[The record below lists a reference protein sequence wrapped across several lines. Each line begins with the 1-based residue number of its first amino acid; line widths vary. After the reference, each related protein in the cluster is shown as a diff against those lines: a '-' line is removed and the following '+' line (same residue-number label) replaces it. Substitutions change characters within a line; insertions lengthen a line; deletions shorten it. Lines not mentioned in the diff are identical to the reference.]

1 MTIQQLKELARHAA
15 RGTAPANYECENV
28 NAALADGLKELC
40 GSVNDFMRNKYD
52 IYEIIIKNA
61 DEIVPKKVFDAFG
74 AFAEIIQVPQGQK
87 AIFKRGTLGKNRARK
102 FLTQVGL
109 SGVYETF
116 RLDTSN
122 FTLEGKAV
130 GGAITM
136 DFERFLDGAESLSE
150 LMDILTEGLSDAVFK
165 EIQKALTAAYNDMGP
180 ANRYESNDFEGE
192 EMQKLITT
200 VKNYGQNVVIFACPE
215 FIDAMGPDLVVPI
228 AKAGVQGIYAPQ
240 DIERIHSV
248 GRINLFRGTP
258 IIEMPQ
264 SFVDETN
271 DKVWIDPSCAY
282 ILPAGK
288 EKVVKVMLE
297 GETQMYDFVNRDQ
310 SVEVHA
316 YKKMGAAIMHHHNW
330 AIYKNLTLADD
341 YEGKVADLYPNL

>member
-1 MTIQQLKELARHAA
+1 MTIQQLKDLARHAA
-15 RGTAPANYECENV
+15 RGTAPANFECENV

-61 DEIVPKKVFDAFG
+61 DEIVPNKVIDAVG
-74 AFAEIIQVPQGQK
+74 AFAEVQRVPQGQK
-87 AIFKRGTLGKNRARK
+87 AIFKRGVMGKNRARK

-116 RLDTSN
+116 RLDTDT

-150 LMDILTEGLSDAVFK
+150 LMDVLTEGLTDAVFG
-165 EIQKALTAAYNDMGP
+165 EIQKALIAAVDAVGRP
-180 ANRYESNDFEGE
+180 AANKVIFAGFDAEQ
-192 EMQKLITT
+192 MQKLVTT
-200 VKNYGQNVVIFACPE
+200 VKNYGQSVVIFACPE
-215 FIDAMGPDLVVPI
+215 FVDAMGPDAIVP
-228 AKAGVQGIYAPQ
+228 AVSGAQGVYHPQ
-240 DIERIHSV
+240 DIDRIHNV

-258 IIEMPQ
+258 IIEIPQ
-264 SFVDETN
+264 SYLDESNTKTWMN
-271 DKVWIDPSCAY
+271 PQFAY
-282 ILPAGK
+282 ILPSGK
-288 EKVVKVMLE
+288 EKVVKVVLE
-297 GETQMYDFVNRDQ
+297 GDTQMYDFVNRDQ

-330 AIYKNLTLADD
+330 AVYQNTAITDTS
-341 YEGKVADLYPNL
+341 EFPYPNL